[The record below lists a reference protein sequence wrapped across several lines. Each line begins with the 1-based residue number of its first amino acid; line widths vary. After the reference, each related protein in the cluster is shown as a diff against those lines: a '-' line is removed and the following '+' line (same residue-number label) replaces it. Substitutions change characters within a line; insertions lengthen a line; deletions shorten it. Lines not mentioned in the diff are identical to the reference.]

1 MSKEVLDIIK
11 NKSISFVIPNND
23 YSSEHITIELYH
35 KTMNEEEWNKLKKEL
50 GL

>member
-1 MSKEVLDIIK
+1 MKEII
-11 NKSISFVIPNND
+11 NKKGIVFIVPNND
-23 YSSEHITIELYH
+23 YSSEHITIELYR